1 MTLGLSAAALL
12 LGAALWYAQ
21 ARSAA
26 DEQRL
31 GLFTTLP
38 ILWNEA
44 ADVADLLR
52 QDQPAP
58 HWARQELAHRGAL
71 VPLDLLAGPKGR
83 GPLADVDLLV
93 MAQPRPLS
101 PDENFA
107 LDQWVK
113 AGGHL
118 LLLADPALTQ
128 ESAFGL
134 ADPRR
139 PQAVVLLSPI
149 LRHWGLELEFD
160 DQQPF
165 GERRAEVMEVAVP
178 VNLPGRFRT
187 KGQANCRLWSEGLAV
202 TCKLGKGRLVALADA
217 AVLEPGDADGARRNA
232 FAWLLEAATAR

>member
-1 MTLGLSAAALL
+1 MLL
-12 LGAALWYAQ
+12 LGAAVWFAQ
-21 ARSAA
+21 ARGTPG
-26 DEQRL
+26 ERRI

-38 ILWNEA
+38 IMWNEA

-58 HWARQELAHRGAL
+58 HWARQELARHGTL

-83 GPLADVDLLV
+83 GPLEDIDLLV

-101 PDENFA
+101 PDENVA
-107 LDQWVK
+107 LDQWVR

-160 DQQPF
+160 DQQAF
-165 GERRAEVMEVAVP
+165 GERRAEVMGVAVP

-187 KGQANCRLWSEGLAV
+187 KGQGNCRLWSEGLAV
-202 TCKLGKGRLVALADA
+202 TCMLGKGRLVALADA
-217 AVLEPGDADGARRNA
+217 AVLEPGDPDGTRRDA
-232 FAWLLEAATAR
+232 FAWLIEAAATR